1 MSRVG
6 RKPIAIPKGVSVAL
20 SDGHVVVK
28 GPKGELKRPLPE
40 GIAFKVEAGAASFSR
55 TDDSPP
61 MRAKHGLIRALVNN
75 MVVGV
80 TQGFTRELEIN
91 GVGYKAEVKGSSI
104 NLALGYSHP
113 IDYPLPA
120 GVVCKLDKNKIL
132 LSGIDKESV
141 GLAAAK
147 IRSFK
152 VPDPYQQKG
161 VKYVEEVIRKKVGK
175 TGAS

>member
-6 RKPIAIPKGVSVAL
+6 RKPIGIPKGVTIAVN
-20 SDGHVVVK
+20 DGLVVVK
-28 GPKGELKRPLPE
+28 GPKGELKRTVAE
-40 GIAFKVEAGAASFSR
+40 GISVKVEGQSASFAR
-55 TDDSPP
+55 PDDSPP
-61 MRAKHGLIRALVNN
+61 MRAKHGLMRALVAN
-75 MVVGV
+75 MVTGV
-80 TQGFTRELEIN
+80 TEGYTRELEIN
-91 GVGYKAEVKGSSI
+91 GVGYKCEVKGNVV

-120 GVVCKLDKNKIL
+120 GVSCKLDKNKIIL
-132 LSGIDKESV
+132 TGIDKESV

-161 VKYVEEVIRKKVGK
+161 VKYVGEIIRKKVGK

>member
-6 RKPIAIPKGVSVAL
+6 RKPVAIPKGVTISVA
-20 SDGHVVVK
+20 DGQVVVK
-28 GPKGELKRPLPE
+28 GPKGELTRAIPT
-40 GIAFKVEAGAASFSR
+40 GVAVKVEGQSAAFTR
-55 TDDSPP
+55 VDDSPA
-61 MRAKHGLIRALVNN
+61 MRARHGLIRALVNN

-91 GVGYKAEVKGSSI
+91 GVGYRAEVKGDTV

-113 IDYPLPA
+113 IDYPLPK
-120 GVVCKLDKNKIL
+120 GVACKLDKNRIIL
-132 LSGIDKESV
+132 TGIDKESV

-161 VKYVEEVIRKKVGK
+161 VKYVEETIRKKVGK

>member
-6 RKPIAIPKGVSVAL
+6 RKPVAIPKGVTVAVA
-20 SDGHVVVK
+20 DGNVVVK
-28 GPKGELKRPLPE
+28 GPKGELKRVVPA
-40 GIAFKVEAGAASFSR
+40 GIAVKVEGQNAVFTR
-55 TDDSPP
+55 VDDTPP
-61 MRAKHGLIRALVNN
+61 MRAKHGLMRALVNN
-75 MVVGV
+75 MVQGV
-80 TQGFTRELEIN
+80 TAGYTRELEIN
-91 GVGYKAEVKGSSI
+91 GVGYKAEVKGTVV

-120 GVVCKLDKNKIL
+120 GVSCKLEKNKIIL
-132 LSGIDKESV
+132 TGIDKESV

-161 VKYVEEVIRKKVGK
+161 IKYVEETIKKKVGK